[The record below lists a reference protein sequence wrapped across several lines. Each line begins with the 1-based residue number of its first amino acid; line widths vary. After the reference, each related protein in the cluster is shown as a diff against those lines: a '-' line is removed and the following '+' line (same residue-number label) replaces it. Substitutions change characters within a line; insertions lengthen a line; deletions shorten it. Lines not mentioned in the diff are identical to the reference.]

1 LRLTE
6 KELAEMPAK
15 ATRDAEVTAL
25 YQANDFLDAYAKH
38 TALRIE
44 RTGYQAA
51 IGGGDNWDE
60 HGALQ
65 RDFLVSQGMRPH
77 HFLLDIGCGTGRLAR
92 KVAPYLN
99 PYRYHGVD
107 IAEAAITVARDVSE
121 TEGWAEQSP
130 TFHLGEVPSAPMFD
144 FIWSFSVFIHLPQSI
159 MESVMARAAA
169 VMHADSRFYWA
180 YVPEPKSYRSGMKQ
194 FRHTLQDYQ
203 TASANSGLTFD
214 DVPDWIAKAG
224 HAQGRWSGSQ
234 RVALSKLA

>member
-60 HGALQ
+60 HGTLQ
-65 RDFLVSQGMRPH
+65 RDFLISQGLKPH
-77 HFLLDIGCGTGRLAR
+77 HKLLDIGCGTGRLAR
-92 KVAPYLN
+92 RVAPYLGRGN
-99 PYRYHGVD
+99 YHGVD
-107 IAEAAITVARDVSE
+107 IAQAAIDSATNLAHR
-121 TEGWAEQSP
+121 EGWASEAP
-130 TFHLGEVPSAPMFD
+130 TFHVGDLPTEPQFD
-144 FIWSFSVFIHLPQSI
+144 FLWSFSVFIHLPQSI
-159 MESVMARAAA
+159 MEDVMRRAAA
-169 VMHADSRFYWA
+169 VMRADSRFYWA
-180 YVPEPKSYRSGMKQ
+180 YAPEPKSYRSGMKQ
-194 FRHTLQDYQ
+194 FRHTLEDYKR
-203 TASANSGLTFD
+203 AAANSGLTFE

-224 HAQGRWSGSQ
+224 HTQGRWSGSQ
-234 RVALSKLA
+234 RVALSRLL

>member
-15 ATRDAEVTAL
+15 ATRDQEVNAL
-25 YQANDFLDAYAKH
+25 YQEHDFIDAYAMH
-38 TALRIE
+38 TALRIQ

-60 HGALQ
+60 HGTLQ
-65 RDFLVSQGMRPH
+65 RDFLISQGLKPLH
-77 HFLLDIGCGTGRLAR
+77 SLLDIGCGTGRLAR
-92 KVAPYLN
+92 KVAPYLALGS
-99 PYRYHGVD
+99 YRGVD
-107 IAEAAITVARDVSE
+107 IAAAAISAAQDLSRA
-121 TEGWAEQSP
+121 EGWQGWAK
-130 TFHLGEVPSAPMFD
+130 FYLGEIPENIGPID
-144 FIWSFSVFIHLPQSI
+144 YLWSFSVFIHLPQSI

-180 YVPEPKSYRSGMKQ
+180 YAPEPKSYRSGMKQ

-203 TASANSGLTFD
+203 TAAANSGLTFA

-224 HAQGRWSGSQ
+224 HTQGRWSGSQ
-234 RVALSKLA
+234 RVALSRLL